1 MNTTLDNEP
10 KQSQLPVIT
19 QIEELMKLQQSTRK
33 VNTQEQITA
42 AQTTSLPQTSDQSKA
57 KQLTFGQKL
66 ADKLA
71 TKVGSWPFLI
81 GQSTVLAGWVGCN
94 LMPGMPH
101 WDESPFIMLNLVF
114 SFASAYTAPIVLMS
128 QNRQSD
134 EDREHARLHYQV
146 NLQTSENLQLLQ
158 TKMDEVY
165 SQKLTELMQLV
176 QQQQALNT
184 AQSSEN
190 APEPVPQLHI
200 PQYIG
205 LLPNPVSQPK
215 SESVTLSADNS
226 LFNHYQTSL
235 PAPQFIEPKQSQHDD
250 ERN

>member
-1 MNTTLDNEP
+1 
-10 KQSQLPVIT
+10 
-19 QIEELMKLQQSTRK
+19 MKLQQSTRK
-33 VNTQEQITA
+33 MNEQEQA
-42 AQTTSLPQTSDQSKA
+42 TSTQANASVPKPEQSAA

-94 LMPGMPH
+94 LMPGVPH

-134 EDREHARLHYQV
+134 EDREHAKLNFQV
-146 NLQTSENLQLLQ
+146 NLQTAENLELLQ

-165 SQKLTELMQLV
+165 SQKMTELTQLI
-176 QQQQALNT
+176 QQQQALNA
-184 AQSSEN
+184 AQAGKT
-190 APEPVPQLHI
+190 APEPTVELRLPH
-200 PQYIG
+200 YIG
-205 LLPNPVSQPK
+205 LLPNQDSQAKPK
-215 SESVTLSADNS
+215 SVAPSAEEP
-226 LFNHYQTSL
+226 LYHPQATA
-235 PAPQFIEPKQSQHDD
+235 PAPVKPITLLGNSQQH
-250 ERN
+250 